1 MSQISIIAT
10 NNEETF
16 NKIKA
21 AIFLF
26 AIYVLKYVYKSI
38 VGKRF
43 LYGNGNLGLVNSY

>member
-26 AIYVLKYVYKSI
+26 AIYVLKNKSI